1 MNIKKI
7 FARTAIAASLA
18 VMAAVPQ
25 AASAA
30 TAGCTGAADCTAVSG
45 TPEYRTEFSCGT
57 GLYGVLCSQGTAR
70 DLFCADR
77 HVMWHGNI
85 WNTWDAWSEWDAWAG
100 CNGWESN
107 SGCCPTYPWI
117 GTDTDDGCGNEN
129 TGSDNSGSDQL
140 PGTGEEDGE
149 TDSSS
154 GTVSSYASE
163 VADIVNQER
172 ASQGLSA
179 LSYDSSLAELAQKK
193 AEDMAENG
201 YFSHQSPTYGSAFD
215 MMNEAGISYR
225 SAGENIARGQRTPE
239 AVMDSWMNSSG
250 HRANILSSSYS
261 SLGVGYAE
269 DENGTAYW
277 VQMFLG

>member
-7 FARTAIAASLA
+7 FGRTAVAASLA

-25 AASAA
+25 AASA
-30 TAGCTGAADCTAVSG
+30 GSTGGTDCTVLTGTSLSGAPEYETEFFCGTDFSG
-45 TPEYRTEFSCGT
+45 TFRSESTMRDLSGSDRHAARQEQVRTGWNA
-57 GLYGVLCSQGTAR
+57 QDAR
-70 DLFCADR
+70 DTR
-77 HVMWHGNI
+77 NE
-85 WNTWDAWSEWDAWAG
+85 WNTWNVWNAWDVWDKCDGEA
-100 CNGWESN
+100 GWESD
-107 SGCCPTYPWI
+107 SGSYPSYPWI
-117 GTDTDDGCGNEN
+117 DTGEDGGGTD
-129 TGSDNSGSDQL
+129 SGF
-140 PGTGEEDGE
+140 
-149 TDSSS
+149 

-172 ASQGLSA
+172 TSQGLSP
-179 LSYDSSLAELAQKK
+179 LSYDSQLAELAQKK

-261 SLGVGYAE
+261 SVGVGYAE

>member
-7 FARTAIAASLA
+7 FGRTAVAASLA

-25 AASAA
+25 AASA
-30 TAGCTGAADCTAVSG
+30 GSTGGTDCTVLSG
-45 TPEYRTEFSCGT
+45 S
-57 GLYGVLCSQGTAR
+57 
-70 DLFCADR
+70 DR
-77 HVMWHGNI
+77 RMMWYGNI
-85 WNTWDAWSEWDAWAG
+85 WNAWSEWAG
-100 CNGWESN
+100 CDGWESD
-107 SGCCPTYPWI
+107 SGSYPSYPWI
-117 GTDTDDGCGNEN
+117 DTGEDGGGTD
-129 TGSDNSGSDQL
+129 SGF
-140 PGTGEEDGE
+140 GA
-149 TDSSS
+149 
-154 GTVSSYASE
+154 VSSYASE

-172 ASQGLSA
+172 TSQGLSP
-179 LSYDSSLAELAQKK
+179 LSYDSQLAELAQKK

-261 SLGVGYAE
+261 SVGVGYAE

>member
-7 FARTAIAASLA
+7 FTTTAVAASFA

-25 AASAA
+25 AASA
-30 TAGCTGAADCTAVSG
+30 GSTGGTDCTVL
-45 TPEYRTEFSCGT
+45 SC
-57 GLYGVLCSQGTAR
+57 S
-70 DLFCADR
+70 DR
-77 HVMWHGNI
+77 HAVRQEQIRAGWNAQDAWNI
-85 WNTWDAWSEWDAWAG
+85 RNEWNTWNVWNAWNAWDVWDQCDGEA
-100 CNGWESN
+100 GWEN
-107 SGCCPTYPWI
+107 ESGSYPSYLWI
-117 GTDTDDGCGNEN
+117 DTGDNDGGGTD
-129 TGSDNSGSDQL
+129 SGF
-140 PGTGEEDGE
+140 GA
-149 TDSSS
+149 
-154 GTVSSYASE
+154 VSSYASE

-172 ASQGLSA
+172 TSQGLSP
-179 LSYDSSLAELAQKK
+179 LSYDSQLAELAQTK

-261 SLGVGYAE
+261 SVGVGYAE

>member
-7 FARTAIAASLA
+7 FGRTAVAASLA

-25 AASAA
+25 AASA
-30 TAGCTGAADCTAVSG
+30 GSTGGTDCTAL
-45 TPEYRTEFSCGT
+45 T
-57 GLYGVLCSQGTAR
+57 GS
-70 DLFCADR
+70 DR
-77 HVMWHGNI
+77 HMMWYGNI
-85 WNTWDAWSEWDAWAG
+85 WNAWSEWDAWAG
-100 CNGWESN
+100 CDGWESD
-107 SGCCPTYPWI
+107 SDSYPSYPWI
-117 GTDTDDGCGNEN
+117 DTGEDGGGTD
-129 TGSDNSGSDQL
+129 SGF
-140 PGTGEEDGE
+140 GA
-149 TDSSS
+149 
-154 GTVSSYASE
+154 VSSYAFE

-172 ASQGLSA
+172 MSQGLFP
-179 LSYDSSLAELAQKK
+179 LSYDSQLAELAQKK

-201 YFSHQSPTYGSAFD
+201 YFSHQSSTYGSAFD

-261 SLGVGYAE
+261 SVGVGYAE

>member
-7 FARTAIAASLA
+7 FGRTAVAASLA

-25 AASAA
+25 AASAGSMGG
-30 TAGCTGAADCTAVSG
+30 TDCTVLSG
-45 TPEYRTEFSCGT
+45 S
-57 GLYGVLCSQGTAR
+57 
-70 DLFCADR
+70 DR
-77 HVMWHGNI
+77 RMMWYGNI
-85 WNTWDAWSEWDAWAG
+85 WNAWSEWDAWAG
-100 CNGWESN
+100 CDGWESD
-107 SGCCPTYPWI
+107 SGSYPSYPWI
-117 GTDTDDGCGNEN
+117 DTGEDGGGTD
-129 TGSDNSGSDQL
+129 SGF
-140 PGTGEEDGE
+140 GA
-149 TDSSS
+149 
-154 GTVSSYASE
+154 VSSYASE

-172 ASQGLSA
+172 TSQDLSP
-179 LSYDSSLAELAQKK
+179 LSYDSQLAELAQKK

-261 SLGVGYAE
+261 SVGVGYAE